1 MIGSEIFLS
10 IKTPVFQSDYDI
22 GGASKFQGITLAI
35 KMQF

>member
-10 IKTPVFQSDYDI
+10 IKTPVFQSDYDG
-22 GGASKFQGITLAI
+22 GGASEFQGITPAI